1 MLLLQLL
8 FSLLCFAKTNSCAN
22 DCRIEKK
29 ENGIHFVAC
38 QCTGKSKPWSNQA
51 KEIFFRSRLAGAS
64 AEESQAIQENRCV
77 NAPALSP
84 EEEAKVRPLATRP
97 LCECVSAR
105 LRAGIEMN
113 CKKSATGEK
122 LCLPSHTEKSVKP
135 RKPTL
140 FDYQSCVVDR
150 VNYKKPQSCE
160 DSACSKE
167 KPACPAGK
175 ELVNIADPE
184 ACCPVFVCRAGT

>member
-1 MLLLQLL
+1 MLLL
-8 FSLLCFAKTNSCAN
+8 SLLISILSFAKSDSCAN

-29 ENGIHFVAC
+29 ESGIHYVAC
-38 QCTGKSKPWSNQA
+38 HCSGKTKPWSSHS
-51 KEIFFRSRLAGAS
+51 KEIFFRSRLTGAS
-64 AEESQAIQENRCV
+64 PEETQAIQENKCAT
-77 NAPALSP
+77 APALP
-84 EEEAKVRPLATRP
+84 AEEEAKVRPLSTRP

-105 LRAGIEMN
+105 VGAGIEMN

-122 LCLPSHTEKSVKP
+122 LCLPRHTAKSGKA

-150 VNYKKPQSCE
+150 INYRKPQSCV
-160 DSACSKE
+160 DAACTKE
-167 KPACPAGK
+167 KPACASGK

-184 ACCPVFVCRAGT
+184 ACCPVFVCRSQS

>member
-1 MLLLQLL
+1 MTLLPLL
-8 FSLLCFAKTNSCAN
+8 FSLLCFAKTDSCAN

-38 QCTGKSKPWSNQA
+38 QCTGKSKPWNSHS
-51 KEIFFRSRLAGAS
+51 KEIFFRSRLMGANP
-64 AEESQAIQENRCV
+64 EEIQAIQENKCV
-77 NAPALSP
+77 AAPTFSP

-97 LCECVSAR
+97 LCECVSSR
-105 LRAGIEMN
+105 VSAGIEMN

-122 LCLPSHTEKSVKP
+122 LCLPRHTDKGGKA

-150 VNYKKPQSCE
+150 VNYRKPESCQE
-160 DSACSKE
+160 AVCPKE

-175 ELVNIADPE
+175 ELMNIADPE
-184 ACCPVFVCRAGT
+184 ACCPVFVCRTGA